1 MLYQNQ
7 VEQEKEKFLFKISDI
22 TNIKFYYVILVYF
35 IIFFVCLSS
44 LSYSYEVNLLDKI
57 KSYFLNLKSMKAK
70 FIQVSPNGD
79 ISEGDIFINF
89 PGNLRID
96 YNKPNDI
103 LITSQG
109 FWLKIQDRTIKQ
121 TNSIQLK
128 DVPLSLILNKEFDF
142 KKKSMDFKVIENLG
156 LIRFS
161 ISDDQNLSYSKLIM
175 EFTNNPLMLKKWT
188 IEDEFNNR
196 TSILLQNVEVNLEL
210 PEELFEPLDFS
221 QIEN

>member
-1 MLYQNQ
+1 MLYQNP
-7 VEQEKEKFLFKISDI
+7 VEQEKEKFLFKTSDI
-22 TNIKFYYVILVYF
+22 TNIKYYYVIFVYF
-35 IIFFVCLSS
+35 FIFCVCLSS
-44 LSYSYEVNLLDKI
+44 LSYSYEDNLIDKI

-70 FIQVSPNGD
+70 FIQVSPNGN

-89 PGNLRID
+89 PGYLRID
-96 YNKPNDI
+96 YKKPNNI
-103 LITSQG
+103 LITSKG
-109 FWLKIQDRTIKQ
+109 FWLKIQDRTINQ
-121 TNSIQLK
+121 TNSIQLR
-128 DVPLSLILNKEFDF
+128 DVPLSFILNREFDL
-142 KKKSMDFKVIENLG
+142 KKKSLDFKVSENLG
-156 LIRFS
+156 LIRIS

-210 PEELFEPLDFS
+210 PDDLFEPLDFS